1 MATTKGT
8 ASFTPSSDAQEG
20 SLWDAAAMLLEA
32 APPADDLEAEHARA
46 VSDLSRQIGA
56 ELGLGGR
63 ALEALAL
70 GAFLHDVGKNAVP
83 EAVLLKPG
91 PLTPPEWELV
101 KGHPESGER
110 MARAAGYPRGPA
122 GDQAPPRALRRG
134 RLPRRDRGRRDPA
147 GGAHSG
153 GRRRLRGD
161 GRGQALQGAALA
173 APEAPRPPAIP
184 QGHDLDRTEV
194 PLVRVVRAL
203 IVRGIGADVIRYG
216 RFVARHL
223 LL

>member
-1 MATTKGT
+1 MLIVANVILSAVAVCTRAGAIAVATTKGT

-63 ALEALAL
+63 VLGALAL

-91 PLTPPEWELV
+91 PLTPPEWDLV

-110 MARAAGYPRGPA
+110 MARAAGCPRGTALATRHHHERDDGGGAPQGPR
-122 GDQAPPRALRRG
+122 GDQTP
-134 RLPRRDRGRRDPA
+134 
-147 GGAHSG
+147 
-153 GRRRLRGD
+153 
-161 GRGQALQGAALA
+161 
-173 APEAPRPPAIP
+173 
-184 QGHDLDRTEV
+184 
-194 PLVRVVRAL
+194 
-203 IVRGIGADVIRYG
+203 
-216 RFVARHL
+216 
-223 LL
+223 